1 MNTTNSGKKK
11 VQPMRRF
18 ALRVA
23 LASGIATLAM
33 VPTSLRGASAD
44 EANAAK
50 DEAQFVT
57 LINQLR
63 VSKGAPELT
72 VNVELVRVARGW
84 TQKMKAAGELSHN
97 PDLAKQ
103 VTADWRKLG
112 ENVGVGPSVEVLEQ
126 AFEKS
131 AAHYRNLV
139 DPAFDSVGIT
149 IEYDGEVFWVTEQFM
164 DTADPKPAPSA
175 GKPTAAPKQS
185 SAPPQLA
192 LKPKPKRSRSKAA
205 PKPTTTVAKA

>member
-1 MNTTNSGKKK
+1 VNTTILGKTGR
-11 VQPMRRF
+11 PSRRF

-23 LASGIATLAM
+23 LASAIATLAV
-33 VPTSLRGASAD
+33 VPASLRGASAD
-44 EANAAK
+44 EAKVAQE
-50 DEAQFVT
+50 EAQFVT

-84 TQKMKAAGELSHN
+84 TQKLKAAGELSHN

-103 VTADWRKLG
+103 VNANWRKLG
-112 ENVGVGPSVEVLEQ
+112 ENVGVGPSVEILEQ

-131 AAHYRNLV
+131 PAHYRNLV
-139 DPAFDSVGIT
+139 DPAFDAVGIT
-149 IEYDGEVFWVTEQFM
+149 IEYDGDTFWVTEQFM
-164 DTADPKPAPSA
+164 DTADPKPAPAAKQS
-175 GKPTAAPKQS
+175 AAPSKQSS

-192 LKPKPKRSRSKAA
+192 LKPKPKKRSKATA
-205 PKPTTTVAKA
+205 KPVPTTVAKA